1 MSIFIQ
7 AVAGTRV
14 AQGSN
19 ELTVHVNIVIGPYLH
34 IAIGRKEVL
43 RYSMMSLWRKG
54 GNVAKVEII
63 V

>member
-1 MSIFIQ
+1 MNYTIRHSH
-7 AVAGTRV
+7 
-14 AQGSN
+14 
-19 ELTVHVNIVIGPYLH
+19 ELSKLCDESSYSH
-34 IAIGRKEVL
+34 IAMGRKEVL

>member
-1 MSIFIQ
+1 MNIRVDHLIRPGSITYFL
-7 AVAGTRV
+7 GLSRDK
-14 AQGSN
+14 S
-19 ELTVHVNIVIGPYLH
+19 YSH